1 MQENWSV
8 TQLSANEIFL
18 FCVVLTQEDLEFVKS
33 AIFLNL
39 IGLIIVPFAMHV
51 FLKWITTARGKIHYL
66 STVARLYL
74 SICFISRVNNCVSF
88 TNYKFFVLFLG
99 YAFSLCAWS
108 AITSFEYFLR
118 FWKNDLPSSYSKL
131 HILFLFFVSIMF
143 AVSLVSLYLYHLFL
157 VFKNRSTL
165 ESFRTPIF
173 RYGPDKR
180 AYDLGKKKNWVQV
193 FGGTRFTWLIPVSS
207 W

>member
-1 MQENWSV
+1 MVNWFEKIDLDS
-8 TQLSANEIFL
+8 
-18 FCVVLTQEDLEFVKS
+18 DLEVLDSDLEVLDSDLEVLDSDLEVLDSDLEVLDPWFEEIEK
-33 AIFLNL
+33 FL
-39 IGLIIVPFAMHV
+39 IPV
-51 FLKWITTARGKIHYL
+51 FF
-66 STVARLYL
+66 LY
-74 SICFISRVNNCVSF
+74 RVNNCVSF

-180 AYDLGKKKNWVQV
+180 AYDLGRKKNWKQV
-193 FGGTRFTWLIPVSS
+193 FGETRLTWLIPVSS